1 MSQHR
6 LIAIDLDDASIL
18 RRNDDIE
25 RERSV
30 AMFDLLEQNSFTPSR
45 SAAQGHGGPYRLRLS
60 VREGR
65 LTMDIAGEDAAPL
78 ETIVLGLG
86 GFQRTIR
93 DYFAI
98 CESYYQAIAQ
108 GGAASVETVD
118 MARRGI
124 HDEAAEKLR
133 ERLDGKIAI
142 DHSTA
147 RRLFTL
153 ISVLHIR

>member
-1 MSQHR
+1 MSHHR

-30 AMFDLLEQNSFTPSR
+30 AMYDLLEHNSFTPCR
-45 SAAQGHGGPYRLRLS
+45 STAQGRDGPYRLRLS

-65 LTMDIAGEDAAPL
+65 LTMDIASEDSAPL
-78 ETIVLGLG
+78 ETVILALG

-98 CESYYQAIAQ
+98 CESYYQAVAQ
-108 GGAASVETVD
+108 GGAARVETVD
-118 MARRGI
+118 MARRAI

-142 DHSTA
+142 DHPTA

>member
-1 MSQHR
+1 MTGQR
-6 LIAIDLDDASIL
+6 LIAIDLDNASIL
-18 RRNDDIE
+18 RRAGDIE
-25 RERSV
+25 RERKV
-30 AMFDLLEQNSFTPSR
+30 AMYDLIERNSFTPCR
-45 SAAQGHGGPYRLRLS
+45 SAAAGAEGPYRLRLS

-65 LTMDIAGEDAAPL
+65 LTMDVADADGGAL
-78 ETIVLGLG
+78 ETVILGMG

-98 CESYYQAIAQ
+98 CESYFAAVAS
-108 GGAASVETVD
+108 GGAAGIETVD

-124 HDEAAEKLR
+124 HDAAAEKLR
-133 ERLDGKIAI
+133 ERLDGKIAV
-142 DHSTA
+142 DHATA